1 MKDYKYFAFI
11 SYNQKDVAWGKRLQ
25 RKLENYKMAATLCS
39 EKGWKRTPIRPVFFA
54 PTDIQPNELTDE
66 LKARLE
72 ASRHLIVICSPNSAQ
87 SEWVG
92 REIAYFHSLG
102 REKNIHFFII
112 DGVPNSND
120 PQTECFNPVIKELG
134 MSERLGA
141 NINERN
147 YSWNYMNRQRAYVQL
162 ITKLLGIEFDTIWQ
176 RHKRQLIEKWTTII
190 ILGITIICSITW
202 AWMAHRPITVSVA
215 LEEILPPNNNLPK
228 LSDAEVTLV
237 LDDDVR
243 RVRTHSMDEVVC
255 FTNVPKNC
263 LGSNVELRFVDFPD
277 TPESANYY
285 PTGIKLKLEEKM
297 TLPVCRDTIKYG
309 RLKARVIDRNYQP
322 LANYKISIAGLDM
335 TTDDKGNID
344 THIPYENQRR
354 SYVVLNDTLTDVG
367 LASRLAIIVDK

>member
-11 SYNQKDVAWGKRLQ
+11 SYNQQDVAWGKRLQ

-54 PTDIQPNELTDE
+54 PTDIQPNELTEE

-72 ASRHLIVICSPNSAQ
+72 ASRNLIVICSPHSAQ

-176 RHKRQLIEKWTTII
+176 RHKRHLIEKWTTII
-190 ILGITIICSITW
+190 LLGIAILCSIAW

-215 LEEILPPNNNLPK
+215 LEEVMPPNNNLPK

-237 LDDDVR
+237 LENDIR

-255 FTNVPKNC
+255 FTNVPKNW

-285 PTGIKLKLEEKM
+285 PTEIKLKLEEKM
-297 TLPVCRDTIKYG
+297 TIPVCRDTIKYG
-309 RLKARVIDRNYQP
+309 RLKARVIDRNHHP
-322 LANYKISIAGLDM
+322 LPNYRISIAGLDV

-344 THIPYENQRR
+344 TYIPYENQRR
-354 SYVVLNDTLTDVG
+354 SYIVMNDTLTDIG
-367 LASRLAIIVDK
+367 LASRLAIIID

>member
-11 SYNQKDVAWGKRLQ
+11 SYNQQDVAWGKRLQ

-54 PTDIQPNELTDE
+54 PTDIQPNELTEE

-72 ASRHLIVICSPNSAQ
+72 ASRHLIVICSPHSAQ

-120 PQTECFNPVIKELG
+120 PQTECFNRVIKELG

-147 YSWNYMNRQRAYVQL
+147 YSWNYLNRQRAYVQL

-176 RHKRQLIEKWTTII
+176 RHKRHLIEKWTTII
-190 ILGITIICSITW
+190 LLGIAILCSIAW

-215 LEEILPPNNNLPK
+215 LEEVMPPNNHLPK

-237 LDDDVR
+237 LENDVR
-243 RVRTHSMDEVVC
+243 RVRTHSMDEVVS
-255 FTNVPKNC
+255 FTNVPKNW

-285 PTGIKLKLEEKM
+285 PTEIKLKLEEQM
-297 TLPVCRDTIKYG
+297 TIPVCRDTIKYG
-309 RLKARVIDRNYQP
+309 KLKARVIDRNHHP
-322 LANYKISIAGLDM
+322 LPNYKISIAGLDL

-344 THIPYENQRR
+344 TYIPYENQRR
-354 SYVVLNDTLTDVG
+354 SYIVMNDTLKDVG
-367 LASRLAIIVDK
+367 LASRLAIIVD

>member
-11 SYNQKDVAWGKRLQ
+11 SYNQQDVAWGKRLQ

-54 PTDIQPNELTDE
+54 PTDIQPNELTEE

-72 ASRHLIVICSPNSAQ
+72 ASRNLIVICSPHSAQ

-176 RHKRQLIEKWTTII
+176 RHKRHLIEKWTTII
-190 ILGITIICSITW
+190 LLGIAILCSIAW

-215 LEEILPPNNNLPK
+215 LEEVMPPNNNLPK

-237 LDDDVR
+237 LENDIR
-243 RVRTHSMDEVVC
+243 QVRTHSMDEVVC
-255 FTNVPKNC
+255 FTNVPKNW
-263 LGSNVELRFVDFPD
+263 LGSNVELHFVDFPD

-285 PTGIKLKLEEKM
+285 PTEIKLKLEEKM
-297 TLPVCRDTIKYG
+297 TIPVCRDTIKHG
-309 RLKARVIDRNYQP
+309 RLKARVIDRNHHP
-322 LANYKISIAGLDM
+322 LPNYKISIAGLDL

-344 THIPYENQRR
+344 TYIPYENQRR
-354 SYVVLNDTLTDVG
+354 SYVVMNDTLTDVG
-367 LASRLAIIVDK
+367 MASRLAIIVD

>member
-11 SYNQKDVAWGKRLQ
+11 SYNQQDVAWGKRLQ

-54 PTDIQPNELTDE
+54 PTDIQPNELTEE

-72 ASRHLIVICSPNSAQ
+72 ASRNLIVICSPHSAQ

-120 PQTECFNPVIKELG
+120 PQTECFNRIIKELG

-147 YSWNYMNRQRAYVQL
+147 YSWNYLNRQRAYVQL

-176 RHKRQLIEKWTTII
+176 RHKRHLIEKWTTII
-190 ILGITIICSITW
+190 LLGIAILCSIAW

-215 LEEILPPNNNLPK
+215 LEEVMPPNNNLPK

-237 LDDDVR
+237 LENDIR
-243 RVRTHSMDEVVC
+243 RVRTHSTDEVVC
-255 FTNVPKNC
+255 FTNVPKNW

-285 PTGIKLKLEEKM
+285 PTEIKLKLEKQM
-297 TLPVCRDTIKYG
+297 TIPVCRDTIKYG
-309 RLKARVIDRNYQP
+309 KLKARVINRNYHP
-322 LANYKISIAGLDM
+322 LPNYTVTIAGLDM

-344 THIPYENQRR
+344 AYIPYENQRR
-354 SYVVLNDTLTDVG
+354 TYVVMNDTLTDIG
-367 LASRLAIIVDK
+367 LASRLAIIVD

>member
-11 SYNQKDVAWGKRLQ
+11 SYNQQGVAWGKRLQ

-54 PTDIQPNELTDE
+54 PTDIQPNELTEE

-72 ASRHLIVICSPNSAQ
+72 ASRHLIVICSPHSAQ

-176 RHKRQLIEKWTTII
+176 RHKRHLIEKWTTII
-190 ILGITIICSITW
+190 LLGIAILCSIAW

-215 LEEILPPNNNLPK
+215 LEEVMPPNNHLPK

-237 LDDDVR
+237 LENDVR

-255 FTNVPKNC
+255 FTNVPKNW

-285 PTGIKLKLEEKM
+285 PTEIKLKLEEKM
-297 TLPVCRDTIKYG
+297 TIPVCRDTIKYG
-309 RLKARVIDRNYQP
+309 KLKARVIDRNHHP
-322 LANYKISIAGLDM
+322 LPNYKISIAGLDL

-344 THIPYENQRR
+344 TYIPYENQRR
-354 SYVVLNDTLTDVG
+354 SYVVMNDTLTDVG
-367 LASRLAIIVDK
+367 MASRLAIIVD

>member
-11 SYNQKDVAWGKRLQ
+11 SYNQQDVAWGKRLQ

-54 PTDIQPNELTDE
+54 PTDIQPNELTEE

-72 ASRHLIVICSPNSAQ
+72 ASRNLIVICSPHSAQ

-176 RHKRQLIEKWTTII
+176 RHKRHLIEKWTTII
-190 ILGITIICSITW
+190 LLGIAILCSIAW

-215 LEEILPPNNNLPK
+215 LEEFMPPNNHLPK

-237 LDDDVR
+237 LENDVR

-255 FTNVPKNC
+255 FTNVPKNW

-285 PTGIKLKLEEKM
+285 PTEIKLKLEEKM
-297 TLPVCRDTIKYG
+297 TIPVCRDTIKYG
-309 RLKARVIDRNYQP
+309 KLKARVIDRNHHP
-322 LANYKISIAGLDM
+322 LPNYKISIAGLDL
-335 TTDDKGNID
+335 TTDDKGNIN
-344 THIPYENQRR
+344 TYIPYENQRR
-354 SYVVLNDTLTDVG
+354 SYIVMNDTLTDIG
-367 LASRLAIIVDK
+367 LASRLAIIID

>member
-54 PTDIQPNELTDE
+54 PTDIQPNELTEE
-66 LKARLE
+66 LKVRLE
-72 ASRHLIVICSPNSAQ
+72 ASRHLIVICSPHSAQ

-190 ILGITIICSITW
+190 LLGIAILCSISW
-202 AWMAHRPITVSVA
+202 ALMAHRPITVSVA
-215 LEEILPPNNNLPK
+215 LEEVMPPNNNLPK
-228 LSDAEVTLV
+228 LSDAEVTLI
-237 LDDDVR
+237 LENDVR

-255 FTNVPKNC
+255 FTNVPKNW

-285 PTGIKLKLEEKM
+285 PTEIKIKLEEQM
-297 TLPVCRDTIKYG
+297 TIPVCRDTIKYG
-309 RLKARVIDRNYQP
+309 KLKARVINRNYKP
-322 LANYKISIAGLDM
+322 LPNYKISIVGLDL

-344 THIPYENQRR
+344 TYIPYENQRR
-354 SYVVLNDTLTDVG
+354 SYVVMNDTLTDVG
-367 LASRLAIIVDK
+367 LASRLAIIVD

>member
-1 MKDYKYFAFI
+1 MKNYKYFAFI
-11 SYNQKDVAWGKRLQ
+11 SYNQQDVAWGKRLQ

-54 PTDIQPNELTDE
+54 PTDIQPNELTEE

-72 ASRHLIVICSPNSAQ
+72 ASRHLIVICSPHSAQ

-112 DGVPNSND
+112 DGVPNSNNY
-120 PQTECFNPVIKELG
+120 QTECFNPVIKELG

-147 YSWNYMNRQRAYVQL
+147 YSWNYLNRQRAYVQL

-176 RHKRQLIEKWTTII
+176 RHKRHLIEKWTTII
-190 ILGITIICSITW
+190 LLGIAILCSIAW

-215 LEEILPPNNNLPK
+215 LEEIMPPNNNLPK

-237 LDDDVR
+237 LENDVR

-255 FTNVPKNC
+255 FTNVPKNW

-285 PTGIKLKLEEKM
+285 PTEIKLKLEEQM
-297 TLPVCRDTIKYG
+297 TIPVCRDTIKYG
-309 RLKARVIDRNYQP
+309 KLKARVIDRNHHP
-322 LANYKISIAGLDM
+322 LPNYKISIAGLDL

-344 THIPYENQRR
+344 TYIPYENQRR
-354 SYVVLNDTLTDVG
+354 SYIVMNDTLTDVG
-367 LASRLAIIVDK
+367 LASRLAIIVD

>member
-11 SYNQKDVAWGKRLQ
+11 SYNQQDVAWGKRLQ

-54 PTDIQPNELTDE
+54 PTDIQPNELTEE

-72 ASRHLIVICSPNSAQ
+72 ASRHLIVICSPHSAQ

-120 PQTECFNPVIKELG
+120 PQTECFNRVIKELG

-147 YSWNYMNRQRAYVQL
+147 YSWNYLNRQRAYVQL

-176 RHKRQLIEKWTTII
+176 RHKRHLIEKWTTII
-190 ILGITIICSITW
+190 LLGIAILCSIAW

-215 LEEILPPNNNLPK
+215 LEEVMPPNNHLPK

-237 LDDDVR
+237 LENDVR
-243 RVRTHSMDEVVC
+243 RVRTHSMDEVVS
-255 FTNVPKNC
+255 FTNVPKNM
-263 LGSNVELRFVDFPD
+263 LGSNVELRFMDFPD

-285 PTGIKLKLEEKM
+285 PTEIKLKLEEQM
-297 TLPVCRDTIKYG
+297 TIPVCRDTIKYG
-309 RLKARVIDRNYQP
+309 KLKARVIDRNHHP
-322 LANYKISIAGLDM
+322 LPNYKISIAGLDL

-344 THIPYENQRR
+344 TYIPYENQRR
-354 SYVVLNDTLTDVG
+354 SYIVMNDTLKDVG
-367 LASRLAIIVDK
+367 LASRLAIIVD

>member
-11 SYNQKDVAWGKRLQ
+11 SYNQQDVAWGKRLQ

-54 PTDIQPNELTDE
+54 PTDIQPNELTEE

-72 ASRHLIVICSPNSAQ
+72 ASRHLIVICSPHSAQ

-112 DGVPNSND
+112 DGVPNSNV

-147 YSWNYMNRQRAYVQL
+147 YSWNYLNRQRAYVQL

-176 RHKRQLIEKWTTII
+176 RHKRHLIEKWTTII
-190 ILGITIICSITW
+190 LLGIAILCSIAW
-202 AWMAHRPITVSVA
+202 AWMAHRPITVSVT
-215 LEEILPPNNNLPK
+215 LEEVMPPNNNLPK
-228 LSDAEVTLV
+228 LSDAEVSLV
-237 LDDDVR
+237 LGNDVR
-243 RVRTHSMDEVVC
+243 RVRTHSMDEVVS
-255 FTNVPKNC
+255 FTNVPKNM
-263 LGSNVELRFVDFPD
+263 LGSNVELRFMDFPD

-285 PTGIKLKLEEKM
+285 PTEIKLKLEEQM
-297 TLPVCRDTIKYG
+297 TIPVCRDTIKYG
-309 RLKARVIDRNYQP
+309 KLKARVIDRNHHP
-322 LANYKISIAGLDM
+322 LPNYKISIAGLDL

-344 THIPYENQRR
+344 TYIPYENQRR
-354 SYVVLNDTLTDVG
+354 SYIVMNDTLKDVG
-367 LASRLAIIVDK
+367 LASRLAIIVD

>member
-11 SYNQKDVAWGKRLQ
+11 SYNQQDVAWGKRLQ

-54 PTDIQPNELTDE
+54 PTDIQPNELTEE

-72 ASRHLIVICSPNSAQ
+72 ASRNLIVICSPHSAQ

-112 DGVPNSND
+112 DGVPNSNNY
-120 PQTECFNPVIKELG
+120 QTECFNPVIKELG

-147 YSWNYMNRQRAYVQL
+147 YSWNYLNRQRAYVQL

-176 RHKRQLIEKWTTII
+176 RHKRHLIEKWTTII
-190 ILGITIICSITW
+190 LLGIAILCSIAW

-215 LEEILPPNNNLPK
+215 LEEIMPPNNNLPK

-237 LDDDVR
+237 LENDVR

-255 FTNVPKNC
+255 FTNVPKNW

-285 PTGIKLKLEEKM
+285 PTEIKLKLEEQM
-297 TLPVCRDTIKYG
+297 TIPVCRDTIKYG
-309 RLKARVIDRNYQP
+309 KLKARVIDRNHHP
-322 LANYKISIAGLDM
+322 LPNYKISIAGLDL

-344 THIPYENQRR
+344 TYIPYENQRR
-354 SYVVLNDTLTDVG
+354 SYIVMNDTLTDVG
-367 LASRLAIIVDK
+367 LASRLAIIVD

>member
-176 RHKRQLIEKWTTII
+176 RHKRQLIEKWTTFI
-190 ILGITIICSITW
+190 ILGITIICSIAW
-202 AWMAHRPITVSVA
+202 AWMAHRPVTVSVA
-215 LEEILPPNNNLPK
+215 LQEILPPNNNLPK

-322 LANYKISIAGLDM
+322 LPNYKITIAGLDM

-344 THIPYENQRR
+344 TYIPYENQRR